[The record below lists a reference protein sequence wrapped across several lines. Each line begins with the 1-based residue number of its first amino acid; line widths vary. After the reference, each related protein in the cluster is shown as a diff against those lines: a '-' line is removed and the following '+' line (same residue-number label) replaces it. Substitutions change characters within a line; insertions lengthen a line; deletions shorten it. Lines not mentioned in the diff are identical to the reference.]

1 MHYNSWVYELLG
13 HTTDQRMDEIY
24 TKLKGKFLVIRNNDE
39 DTILTNKL
47 YDDMIKRYNEILKLK
62 YYYNLLFFIIL
73 LNASIVQYSTCLLL
87 ACNLLLISQYQHTLT
102 ISSK

>member
-1 MHYNSWVYELLG
+1 MHFNSWVYELLG
-13 HTTDQRMDEIY
+13 HTTDQRIY
-24 TKLKGKFLVIRNNDE
+24 TKLKGKFLVIRNNND

-62 YYYNLLFFIIL
+62 YYYNIIFIIL

>member
-1 MHYNSWVYELLG
+1 
-13 HTTDQRMDEIY
+13 MDEIY

-62 YYYNLLFFIIL
+62 YYYLLFFLFCLVL
-73 LNASIVQYSTCLLL
+73 L
-87 ACNLLLISQYQHTLT
+87 
-102 ISSK
+102 

>member
-1 MHYNSWVYELLG
+1 MHFNSWVYELLG

-24 TKLKGKFLVIRNNDE
+24 TKLKGKFLVIRNNNE

-62 YYYNLLFFIIL
+62 YYFLLFFNIL
-73 LNASIVQYSTCLLL
+73 LSASIVQYSTCLLL
-87 ACNLLLISQYQHTLT
+87 AC
-102 ISSK
+102 